1 MCRVPAAI
9 AQPPSQATH
18 PSNQGRFTFTVEQ
31 FLYKRRNNCV
41 NSGLRPWP
49 PSRPRPC
56 SPTAAST
63 ATLQPWPPPRPRPCS
78 HGSSVSSFVISSAC
92 YSFYTNVL
100 CRSSSCPRL
109 LPGPPPAWPA
119 SCLARLRPRPPQ
131 AGEDEVIVDYHGL
144 EEAWPASAWS
154 TPQARAL
161 FGQFFCSTCNSFY
174 TNVSSV
180 SSFVQPATVFI
191 QTFLRSVLLFNLQ
204 QFLCKRFI
212 QVIKLLPGLPPPAW
226 LASCLA
232 RLLPGPPP
240 GPPPRP
246 PPAWPAAWHASSRR
260 GRGHRGLPW
269 SGRSLARLASA
280 WLV

>member
-1 MCRVPAAI
+1 MCRGPAAI

-18 PSNQGRFTFTVEQ
+18 PSNQGRFNGEQ
-31 FLYKRRNNCV
+31 FVYKRRNNCV

-49 PSRPRPC
+49 PPRPRPC
-56 SPTAAST
+56 SPGRR
-63 ATLQPWPPPRPRPCS
+63 PRPRPCS
-78 HGSSVSSFVISSAC
+78 HGSSVSSFVISSTC

-100 CRSSSCPRL
+100 CGSSSCPRL
-109 LPGPPPAWPA
+109 LPG
-119 SCLARLRPRPPQ
+119 PPQ

-174 TNVSSV
+174 TNVYSV

-191 QTFLRSVLLFNLQ
+191 QTFYTGHQVRAWPSSGLALLCLA
-204 QFLCKRFI
+204 C
-212 QVIKLLPGLPPPAW
+212 

-232 RLLPGPPP
+232 RLPGLRLLPGP
-240 GPPPRP
+240 P
-246 PPAWPAAWHASSRR
+246 PPAWPASC
-260 GRGHRGLPW
+260 LPP
-269 SGRSLARLASA
+269 RLAS
-280 WLV
+280 V